1 MEFIQKNKKWLGV
14 LSLLVIVFLLFLYQ
28 SNVNQETQQTSI
40 DSLLLEDSAVT
51 DQVSASE
58 ESVENQKEVEVIPN
72 LVIDVKGAVTAPGV
86 YEMEPGNRIHHVI
99 SKAGGLTKEANEL
112 LINLA
117 APLED
122 GMVIYVPKQG
132 EEQAMP
138 ALVQGNSANP
148 SSPSSEGMVNINQAT
163 SEQLQTLT
171 GIGPSKAEA
180 ILSYREENGLFKSI
194 EDLKNVSG
202 IGEKTFEKLKE
213 EITIN

>member
-14 LSLLVIVFLLFLYQ
+14 LILLVIGFLFFLHQ
-28 SNVNQETQQTSI
+28 SKVNQETQQSSI
-40 DSLLLEDSAVT
+40 NSLLLEDPALT
-51 DQVSASE
+51 GQDPTSE
-58 ESVENQKEVEVIPN
+58 TNEEEQEEVEEISN

-99 SKAGGLTKEANEL
+99 SQAGGLTKEANEL

-117 APLED
+117 TPLED

-138 ALVQGNSANP
+138 ALVQGNSADP
-148 SSPSSEGMVNINQAT
+148 SSPGSEGMVNINQAS
-163 SEQLQTLT
+163 SEQLQTIT

-180 ILSYREENGLFKSI
+180 ILSYREENGSFKSI
-194 EDLKNVSG
+194 EDLLNVSG

>member
-1 MEFIQKNKKWLGV
+1 MIGILF
-14 LSLLVIVFLLFLYQ
+14 FLYQ
-28 SNVNQETQQTSI
+28 ENVNKESQQSSI
-40 DSLLLEDSAVT
+40 DSILLEGPAVT
-51 DQVSASE
+51 EEVSASV
-58 ESVENQKEVEVIPN
+58 ESVENQKEVEVLSN

-86 YEMEPGNRIHHVI
+86 YEMEPGDRIHHVI

-112 LINLA
+112 IINLA

-138 ALVQGNSANP
+138 ALVQGNSTNP
-148 SSPSSEGMVNINQAT
+148 SSQSSEGVVNINQAT
-163 SEQLQTLT
+163 LEQLQTLT

-180 ILSYREENGLFKSI
+180 ILSYREEKGLFKSI
-194 EDLKNVSG
+194 DDIKNVSG